1 MKIQSNQSNINF
13 RSGLTSKMKTEISG
27 CDISKISNEFAKTG
41 IATDFKNNKVIAWC
55 SLKSLEIIQALNKKF
70 NLNLALPKAIYV
82 EDFNNLR
89 ISDKNSPG
97 FCNTAP
103 SKLYMGNIGNAVVP
117 ERVIFFNSFSEFQ
130 TGNENTIWN
139 CLDSISDMSYSER
152 NSATNFFL
160 ETFLHEFTHC
170 IHLNNMLQKLG
181 GENLVKNIQKA
192 FSPSYLKKFH
202 SQYDNMLKQICD
214 YAAENPME
222 AVGCDFSKRLIESL
236 DRNNLTPQNNF
247 IHKSPYE
254 SRRGFSL
261 FKQEAPLDAGL
272 RKFWNGKF

>member
-13 RSGLTSKMKTEISG
+13 RSGLTSKMKNEISH
-27 CDISKISNEFAKTG
+27 CDISKISHEFAKTG
-41 IATDFKNNKVIAWC
+41 IDTDFKNNKVIAWC

-70 NLNLALPKAIYV
+70 NLNFALPKGIYV

-89 ISDKNSPG
+89 ISDKNSSG
-97 FCNTAP
+97 FCNAAP

-117 ERVIFFNSFSEFQ
+117 ERVIFFNSFNKFQ
-130 TGNENTIWN
+130 TGDENTVWDS
-139 CLDSISDMSYSER
+139 LDSISDISYREGS
-152 NSATNFFL
+152 SATDFFL

-181 GENLVKNIQKA
+181 EKKLSKNIQKA
-192 FSPSYLKKFH
+192 FSSSYLKNFH
-202 SQYDNMLKQICD
+202 LQYDNMLRQICD
-214 YAAENPME
+214 YAAQNPME

-236 DRNNLTPQNNF
+236 DKNNLVPQNNF

-254 SRRGFSL
+254 PRRVFNL
-261 FKQEAPLDAGL
+261 FKREESLNAGL